1 MVAMALRQLDVAQ
14 VNAIALGLAEPEPV
28 EPIEAARARERRA
41 FERARDRL
49 ARRLLEDMWAQAATL
64 DVGVWGWPVCQAE
77 AERYLLDLV
86 ERGVI
91 YIDPAAELD
100 DRTRT
105 PVTRAGARLIA
116 PLRRARAL
124 LRR

>member
-1 MVAMALRQLDVAQ
+1 MAVALRDLNDAQ
-14 VNAIALGLAEPEPV
+14 VNAIALGLAEP
-28 EPIEAARARERRA
+28 IESTDASRARERRA

-49 ARRLLEDMWAQAATL
+49 ARRLLKDMWAETANL

-77 AERYLLDLV
+77 AERYLLDLA

-91 YIDPAAELD
+91 YIDPAAEPD
-100 DRTRT
+100 DRALT
-105 PVTRAGARLIA
+105 PVTRLLG
-116 PLRRARAL
+116 RARGL

>member
-1 MVAMALRQLDVAQ
+1 MAAVALRQLDDAQ

-28 EPIEAARARERRA
+28 GSLEAVRARERRA

-49 ARRLLEDMWAQAATL
+49 ARRLLEDMWHEAATL

-100 DRTRT
+100 DQART
-105 PVTRAGARLIA
+105 PVTRLLG
-116 PLRRARAL
+116 RARGL

>member
-1 MVAMALRQLDVAQ
+1 MVAIALRGLNDAQ

-28 EPIEAARARERRA
+28 APVEAARARERRA

-49 ARRLLEDMWAQAATL
+49 ARRLLKDMWAEAATL
-64 DVGVWGWPVCQAE
+64 DGGVWGWPECQAE

-100 DRTRT
+100 DRALT

-116 PLRRARAL
+116 PLRRARGL

>member
-1 MVAMALRQLDVAQ
+1 MAVALDDLDRAQ

-28 EPIEAARARERRA
+28 ETAEGARARERHA

-49 ARRLLEDMWAQAATL
+49 ARRLLKDIWKEAATL
-64 DVGVWGWPVCQAE
+64 DVGVWGWPACQAE
-77 AERYLLDLV
+77 AERYLLDLA

-100 DRTRT
+100 QPARRPATR
-105 PVTRAGARLIA
+105 L
-116 PLRRARAL
+116 LRRARSL
-124 LRR
+124 LGLGED